1 MTQSRQF
8 NGSCVTTPTAKKNYR
23 KLTNRLQNLGL
34 TLIFQT
40 ALIFKGFAMR
50 PTVTR
55 APAASASTAFA
66 ADTPTRPAIVQTVAD
81 ATAITQNLLGLP
93 FDMLRAQYARAVQ
106 LGLIER
112 SMLRGRDFSRTVG
125 AIEQLTLGPWARHV

>member
-1 MTQSRQF
+1 
-8 NGSCVTTPTAKKNYR
+8 
-23 KLTNRLQNLGL
+23 
-34 TLIFQT
+34 
-40 ALIFKGFAMR
+40 MR
-50 PTVTR
+50 TTVTPATA
-55 APAASASTAFA
+55 APASAALAPDASNS
-66 ADTPTRPAIVQTVAD
+66 PALVQTVVN

-125 AIEQLTLGPWARHV
+125 ALEQLTLGPWARHV